1 MLPGI
6 VTTHVQSEGSMEGN
20 ELANMIEGLRA
31 IGFSE
36 KQITDFILMI
46 AGRISIEEWVQCYNE
61 LKN

>member
-1 MLPGI
+1 
-6 VTTHVQSEGSMEGN
+6 MEGN